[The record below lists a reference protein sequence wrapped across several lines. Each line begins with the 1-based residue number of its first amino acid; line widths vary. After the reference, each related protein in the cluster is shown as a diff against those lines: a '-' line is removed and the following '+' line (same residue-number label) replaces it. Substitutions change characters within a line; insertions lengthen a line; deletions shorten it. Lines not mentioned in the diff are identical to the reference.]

1 MIYLKT
7 DFEIALLRGVN
18 RDAEHLGSVE
28 AAVEKFN
35 TRYHKA
41 SKIHIA
47 ENSPE
52 EVADIVI
59 DNADFEDL
67 KIMSLSLS
75 LSLFFRSRSRAM
87 TMAPLLI
94 ILSKFGKALL
104 HSHLPSNKVLNGCSC
119 CCCCMNV

>member
-1 MIYLKT
+1 MGLMIYLKT

-41 SKIHIA
+41 SKIYIA

-67 KIMSLSLS
+67 KVMSLS
-75 LSLFFRSRSRAM
+75 FRSRSRAM

-104 HSHLPSNKVLNGCSC
+104 HSHLPSNKVLNSCSC